1 MVAASAWA
9 YDSICG
15 GDNSRGVERE
25 PMDCTLFDG
34 LEKRSVRDPMSSTS
48 KKKRSA
54 ARCTPKVPVDK
65 RGADVSLPVIAVD
78 PETGMKRSRAGIWRA
93 YVLIGV
99 HVLMLGHFL
108 HWIYAGNTLTP
119 VEPSESAEFF
129 RRGEINMGLIFFGL
143 AILATLVFGRFVCG
157 WGCHLIAYQD
167 LMLWVLKKLHLR
179 PKAFRTRFL
188 VFIPLVIAAGWMF
201 ILPMVVRLWA
211 EFYAKEIVP
220 PSTWHLARTGFWD
233 TFPTWPWAIVSVF
246 FAGFAIIYFLG
257 PKGFCTFACPY
268 GAFFGRADKL
278 ALWRVRVDDNCEQC
292 GHCTAVCTSNVNV
305 AEEVNRY
312 GMVVDPGCMKC
323 MDCVQVCPNDAL
335 SISFGKPAVFA
346 RASKPAKQRRYD
358 LSLTMEFVTLI
369 VFMFVLVTVNGL
381 YGQFPFLVSLAIAG
395 ISAFVFMKA
404 VGLFTSRDVLLQ
416 KIRLKTGGRLQPAG
430 WAFGAATILLFT
442 GYAHSAVWRYHDI
455 GADHPDY
462 NVWNMLMNRGF
473 QEYAPPE
480 YLGWQY
486 QPTYLA
492 TIDSAQMAKVDRGIR
507 HFEAANAW
515 GLFDTATNHY
525 RLGWLYLCKNE
536 RDRAVEQVRRAVE
549 LAGDR
554 PLFWKELAK
563 FETAAGNDSEARAAY
578 EQAMAL
584 ETEEYEALARKTG
597 IERSA
602 DSAEIWADWG
612 TFLASRGERK
622 AAESALAEAV
632 AFDPS
637 SAQAVMALA
646 RFREGI
652 GDGDGARNAYV
663 EAIERVGPAGELV
676 DGVFSIRGAPQ
687 DYAAAAKQFER
698 LTVKYPK
705 TVLLK
710 HCLASAY
717 MQSGN
722 IDGAVKLY
730 SEIVKVNPDDI
741 HARFDYGALLFVLTD
756 LKGAEREFR
765 AILERQPKHAPA
777 AFRLGVT
784 YLRMGRSQDAMAAF
798 RITRENGTAADVAEL
813 DALMRDLGLSGP
825 GNPGASGDRR
835 D

>member
-1 MVAASAWA
+1 
-9 YDSICG
+9 
-15 GDNSRGVERE
+15 
-25 PMDCTLFDG
+25 
-34 LEKRSVRDPMSSTS
+34 
-48 KKKRSA
+48 
-54 ARCTPKVPVDK
+54 
-65 RGADVSLPVIAVD
+65 
-78 PETGMKRSRAGIWRA
+78 MKRSRAGIWRA

-108 HWIYAGNTLTP
+108 HWLYAGNTLTP

-143 AILATLVFGRFVCG
+143 AILATLVFGRYVCG
-157 WGCHLIAYQD
+157 WACHLIAYQD
-167 LMLWVLKKLHLR
+167 LMLWILKKLHLR

-201 ILPMVVRLWA
+201 LLPMAVRLWA
-211 EFYAKEIVP
+211 EFYAKQVVP

-233 TFPTWPWAIVSVF
+233 TFPTWPWAIVSVL
-246 FAGFAIIYFLG
+246 FAGFGIVYFLG

-268 GAFFGRADKL
+268 GAFFGAADKL
-278 ALWRVRVDDNCEQC
+278 ALLRVRVDDNCEQC

-335 SISFGKPAVFA
+335 SMSYGKPALFA
-346 RASKPAKQRRYD
+346 KASKPAKQRRYD
-358 LSLTMEFVTLI
+358 LSLAMEFATLI
-369 VFMFVLVTVNGL
+369 VFMFVLMTINGL

-395 ISAFVFMKA
+395 ISAFIFTKA
-404 VGLFTSRDVLLQ
+404 VGLFMSRDVLLQ
-416 KIRLKTGGRLQPAG
+416 KIRLKTGGRMRPAG
-430 WAFGAATILLFT
+430 WAFGAGSLFLFA
-442 GYAHSAVWRYHDI
+442 GYAHSAIWRYHDI

-473 QEYAPPE
+473 QDYAPPE

-492 TIDSAQMAKVDRGIR
+492 EIDAPQMNKVERGIR

-515 GLFDTATNHY
+515 GLFDTPTNHY

-536 RDRAVEQVRRAVE
+536 RKRAVEQVRRAVA

-563 FETAAGNDSEARAAY
+563 FETAAGNDAEARAAY
-578 EQAMAL
+578 GKAMAL
-584 ETEEYEALARKTG
+584 ASAEYETLKRKAG

-612 TFLASRGERK
+612 TFLASRGELK
-622 AAESALAEAV
+622 PASEALERAV

-646 RFREGI
+646 RFREAM
-652 GDGDGARNAYV
+652 GDGDGARRAFV
-663 EAIERVGPAGELV
+663 EAIDRVGPAAELV
-676 DGVFSIRGAPQ
+676 DGVYSMRGTQQ
-687 DYAAAAKQFER
+687 DYAAAAKDFER
-698 LTVKYPK
+698 LSAKYPEAK
-705 TVLLK
+705 LLR
-710 HCLASAY
+710 HCLASAQ

-722 IDGAVKLY
+722 IDAAVKLY
-730 SEIVKVNPDDI
+730 SEIVKTNPDDI

-756 LKGAEREFR
+756 LKGAEREFK
-765 AILERQPKHAPA
+765 AILERQPNHAQA

-784 YLRMGRSQDAMAAF
+784 YLRMGRTQEAMAAF
-798 RITRENGTAADVAEL
+798 KITREHGTAADVAEL
-813 DALMRDLGLSGP
+813 DSLFQDLGMGQN
-825 GNPGASGDRR
+825 GGAADRGG
-835 D
+835 